1 MAKKPLKPAPQEAA
15 GAQTKVNVISLD
27 QFKEELMKVSATG
40 LDPNHQ
46 VEVLMGLDR
55 HFMNQNAVTKYKFPQ
70 EVVDDIQKFAAIG
83 WCVALAREVTFGK
96 NPFALSMNKAML
108 PEIKEAFAKIGVSV
122 DETKLIAGPTKEETI
137 VPQEAIVV
145 SAETKDELKKEE
157 AAANAEIILDPTRIE
172 NEQQLVETLTFFL
185 SKRVEI
191 FSNIEKAISFYQ
203 SYKKFTASKAEDSE
217 KALAEVNAIG
227 RSELLLQIGS
237 LIKTCPLV
245 LNGIGRHLYTVTAAS
260 KSPVSGFCTLR
271 NTSKNRTTGVPT
283 VDDQYVADIMKALV
297 IWVATNSINSAKQN
311 LEELNKNK
319 KQNAKAIEQ
328 QNTNIKHFNDVI
340 GYVNE
345 PSTTFADEFLTK
357 FAEND
362 DTARKTFT
370 AIVGSYYGDIN
381 LKEYDAAIA
390 KKNVQQYVGIIT
402 NLFRHPLEQDITYN
416 ESNIQEMVRTTP
428 PPVPEETK

>member
-1 MAKKPLKPAPQEAA
+1 M
-15 GAQTKVNVISLD
+15 
-27 QFKEELMKVSATG
+27 
-40 LDPNHQ
+40 
-46 VEVLMGLDR
+46 
-55 HFMNQNAVTKYKFPQ
+55 
-70 EVVDDIQKFAAIG
+70 
-83 WCVALAREVTFGK
+83 
-96 NPFALSMNKAML
+96 
-108 PEIKEAFAKIGVSV
+108 
-122 DETKLIAGPTKEETI
+122 
-137 VPQEAIVV
+137 
-145 SAETKDELKKEE
+145 
-157 AAANAEIILDPTRIE
+157 
-172 NEQQLVETLTFFL
+172 
-185 SKRVEI
+185 EI

-203 SYKKFTASKAEDSE
+203 SYKKFTASKAKDSE

-227 RSELLLQIGS
+227 RAELLLQIGS

-328 QNTNIKHFNDVI
+328 QNTNVKHFNDVI
-340 GYVNE
+340 SYVNE

-362 DTARKTFT
+362 DIARKTFR
-370 AIVGSYYGDIN
+370 AIVGSYYGDID